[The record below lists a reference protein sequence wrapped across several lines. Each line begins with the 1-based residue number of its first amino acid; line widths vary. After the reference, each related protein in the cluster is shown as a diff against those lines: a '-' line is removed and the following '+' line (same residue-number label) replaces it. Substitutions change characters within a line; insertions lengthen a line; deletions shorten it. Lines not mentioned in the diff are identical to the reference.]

1 MEATRGPLSLLLDPS
16 DEVRADDVSWWM
28 RELLPGMHLADAPS
42 GRPTP
47 EERMAVATIAW
58 QWRGP
63 NDSDEDRM
71 AVTTTRPSLEAPLA
85 TEPIPVPVLGHAL
98 RPGIV
103 LLEARGGGAGAAAS
117 EPRADDRALALL
129 GCRDGAE
136 LAARWPAIRQRLA
149 AGGLRLED
157 PAGTAAAPGALGTG
171 GPSGTPG
178 TPGTFTAPATQHA
191 SAAPAAST
199 PLGEASALAALAAI
213 TALEALTVT
222 SDVELPPDLTGG
234 RRVRVSPVFMDHAA
248 TTVTAANAPT
258 AANAV
263 ATAGAAAHRSTAATA
278 ANAAATAAGD
288 DSRPGAPAALLLQD
302 AELATA
308 LESDL
313 RAAAQMRSLTQIAP
327 AVAHDLRAPIN
338 AMVLNLEVLK
348 ETLAPPPGSLPG
360 NPAHPAAAP
369 PHPASSP
376 SGPHPGPAQRPGSA
390 GRDPRDRQQRYL
402 AVLREELARLHQ
414 SLELFLAHVSPR
426 GERQETLDWRGPA
439 QDLAALLRPP
449 ARKQQAQI
457 ELLLPDAA
465 VPIVVQRYLL
475 RQALLHFGL
484 AILERVPRDG
494 TLEIR
499 LERLP
504 ARARLRIAASP
515 RPGTSA
521 ASHTIAAPA
530 AAPAAA
536 VLPPAPR
543 FSAAGTDAREQV
555 AHAIVAAFG
564 GTSWPA
570 DPDGDL
576 AFEIEFPLAE
586 SN

>member
-1 MEATRGPLSLLLDPS
+1 
-16 DEVRADDVSWWM
+16 
-28 RELLPGMHLADAPS
+28 
-42 GRPTP
+42 
-47 EERMAVATIAW
+47 
-58 QWRGP
+58 
-63 NDSDEDRM
+63 M
-71 AVTTTRPSLEAPLA
+71 AVTTTQPSSEAPLA

-103 LLEARGGGAGAAAS
+103 LLEARGAGAGAG

-171 GPSGTPG
+171 GASRTPG
-178 TPGTFTAPATQHA
+178 TPGTFAAPATQDA
-191 SAAPAAST
+191 SATPAAST

-213 TALEALTVT
+213 AAITALEALTLT
-222 SDVELPPDLTGG
+222 SDVELPPNLTGG
-234 RRVRVSPVFMDHAA
+234 RRVRVSPVFMDRAA
-248 TTVTAANAPT
+248 TSGT
-258 AANAV
+258 
-263 ATAGAAAHRSTAATA
+263 AAHRSTAATA
-278 ANAAATAAGD
+278 ATAAATAAGD

-360 NPAHPAAAP
+360 NPAHPAAGP
-369 PHPASSP
+369 PHPVASP
-376 SGPHPGPAQRPGSA
+376 YGPHPGPAQRLGSA
-390 GRDPRDRQQRYL
+390 GRDPHDRQQRYL

-439 QDLAALLRPP
+439 QDLAALLRPS

-484 AILERVPRDG
+484 AILGRVPRDG

-521 ASHTIAAPA
+521 ASHAIAAPGVAPATMAPA
-530 AAPAAA
+530 APAGAAAPATTAPPAAAPASATTSMPATTAAAPAPATTSAPAAA